1 MNFIFIS
8 PNFPENYWNFCAAL
22 KRNGVTV
29 FGIGDAPYDN
39 LDNRLKESLTEYY
52 RVNNMED
59 YDQVYRAVAHFAAK
73 YGRVGW
79 IESNGG

>member
-39 LDNRLKESLTEYY
+39 LDNRLKESLTEC
-52 RVNNMED
+52 RQGSQEQPHRKML
-59 YDQVYRAVAHFAAK
+59 A
-73 YGRVGW
+73 
-79 IESNGG
+79 